1 MPKNA
6 SSSFRS
12 TFLANQRC
20 LFLSSR
26 DFILIILNC
35 RKKLLKNSLLDLL
48 KKCVSIWKL
57 DFTLDLNIAIHC
69 FGYQFFI
76 SKVLKTSY
84 FTSLK
89 VKSENNEHDVKS
101 RNLAVHNYENV
112 YYMYYIRIFVRESYT
127 TLHNRRPRKL
137 RGLICQNFYGGL
149 SHVKHVAFLEYGNFS
164 EIFDTSFGGKIL
176 QILYIQFYKYSVY

>member
-1 MPKNA
+1 M
-6 SSSFRS
+6 
-12 TFLANQRC
+12 
-20 LFLSSR
+20 
-26 DFILIILNC
+26 
-35 RKKLLKNSLLDLL
+35 
-48 KKCVSIWKL
+48 
-57 DFTLDLNIAIHC
+57 NISIHC

-76 SKVLKTSY
+76 SKVLKTCY

-89 VKSENNEHDVKS
+89 VKSENNEYDVKS

-112 YYMYYIRIFVRESYT
+112 YYMYYIRIFVRVSYT

-164 EIFDTSFGGKIL
+164 EIVDTSFGGKIL
-176 QILYIQFYKYSVY
+176 QILYIQFCKYSVYEIFNIFPIRQFLLAMLLDFPF